1 MLLEVMLGCVLNLP
15 PTTETISQYINC
27 RDRQE
32 IVELMSDYHQV
43 VLDNFK
49 VDDFE
54 KAIRII
60 YCESTGRQYA
70 INNNKNGTQDKGIWQ
85 FNDKTWAWLSK
96 KLKISSDR
104 FDIVV
109 TTKVASWLA
118 YNDGWHH
125 WNASKKCWRINE

>member
-15 PTTETISQYINC
+15 PTTETINQYINC

-32 IVELMSDYHQV
+32 IIELMSDYHQV

-49 VDDFE
+49 IDDFE

-70 INNNKNGTQDKGIWQ
+70 VNNNKNGTQDKGIWQ
-85 FNDKTWAWLSK
+85 FNDKTWAWLSE
-96 KLKISSDR
+96 KLKIQRDR
-104 FDIVV
+104 FDIVIS
-109 TTKVASWLA
+109 TKVASWLA

-125 WNASKKCWRINE
+125 WNASKKCWKVNK

>member
-15 PTTETISQYINC
+15 PTTETINQYINC

-32 IVELMSDYHQV
+32 IIELMSDYHQV

-49 VDDFE
+49 IDDFE

-60 YCESTGRQYA
+60 YC
-70 INNNKNGTQDKGIWQ
+70 
-85 FNDKTWAWLSK
+85 DKTWAWLSE
-96 KLKISSDR
+96 KLKIQRDR
-104 FDIVV
+104 FDIVIS
-109 TTKVASWLA
+109 TKVASWLA

-125 WNASKKCWRINE
+125 WNASKKCWKVNK